1 MSKIDFSGGVLALAP
16 LAGYTDLPF
25 RSIVKKFGA
34 DLTFSEMISANALQH
49 HSKKTFKMLEKSPLE
64 TPYIVQI
71 AGNDLVAIRDA
82 VEILNDIEGID
93 GIDLNCGCPVP
104 KVVSQKSGSS
114 LLLDLPHMGKIIE
127 TIKKHSNKQYTSAK
141 VRLGFSEKI
150 PKQIARAVELSG
162 ADFMSVHGRTRTGA
176 YKAPVDYKSIAT
188 INESVN
194 IPVLANGDITSY
206 EKAIEVKK
214 ITGCNS
220 LMIGRGAIGNP
231 WIFYQI
237 KHGKDSLDS
246 SLKAK
251 IILEHYAYMVEFYG
265 THGVS
270 MFRKHL
276 HVYSKG
282 YEEASAFRSR
292 INSIVETEQMRDE
305 IESFFRQ
312 SGDALKE
319 IGYPEVY

>member
-1 MSKIDFSGGVLALAP
+1 MKRIDFDQGIIALAP

-25 RSIVKKFGA
+25 RSVVKKFGA
-34 DLTFSEMISANALQH
+34 DLTFSEMISSNALQH
-49 HSKKTFKMLEKSPLE
+49 KSKKTFKMLEKSPLE

-71 AGNDLVAIRDA
+71 AGSDLRAIRDA

-104 KVVSQKSGSS
+104 KVVSQSSGSS
-114 LLLDLPHMGKIIE
+114 LLLDLPHLGKIIE

-150 PKQIARAVELSG
+150 PKEIAKAVEGSG
-162 ADFMSVHGRTRTGA
+162 ADFMSVHGRTRAGA
-176 YKAPVDYKSIAT
+176 YKAQVDYEAIAKVKQ
-188 INESVN
+188 SVN
-194 IPVLANGDITSY
+194 IPVIANGDIVSY
-206 EKAIEVKK
+206 EKAMEVKK

-231 WIFYQI
+231 WIFYQL
-237 KHGKDSLDS
+237 KHGENSVDNT
-246 SLKAK
+246 LKAK
-251 IILEHYAYMVEFYG
+251 IILEHYDSMVEFHG
-265 THGVS
+265 SHGVS

-282 YEEASAFRSR
+282 YEEASAFRNK
-292 INSIVETEQMRDE
+292 INTIVDVAQMKDE
-305 IESFFRQ
+305 IKRFF
-312 SGDALKE
+312 SSHH
-319 IGYPEVY
+319 

>member
-1 MSKIDFSGGVLALAP
+1 MKNIDFEKGILALAP

-25 RSIVKKFGA
+25 RSVVKKFGA

-49 HSKKTFKMLEKSPLE
+49 NSKKTFKMLEKSPLE

-71 AGNDLVAIRDA
+71 AGSDLVAIRDA

-104 KVVSQKSGSS
+104 KVVSQQSGSS
-114 LLLDLPHMGKIIE
+114 LLLDLPHLVKIVD
-127 TIKKHSNKQYTSAK
+127 TIKKYSNKQYTSAK

-150 PKQIARAVELSG
+150 PKEIAKAVGESG
-162 ADFMSVHGRTRTGA
+162 VDFMSVHGRTRAGA
-176 YKAPVDYKSIAT
+176 YKAPVDYDAIAT
-188 INESVN
+188 IRENVN
-194 IPVLANGDITSY
+194 IPVIANGDITSY
-206 EKAIEVKK
+206 EKAVEVKK

-231 WIFYQI
+231 WIFYQL
-237 KHGKDSLDS
+237 KHGESSVDSA
-246 SLKAK
+246 LKAE
-251 IILEHYAYMVEFYG
+251 IILEHYNSMVEFHG
-265 THGVS
+265 SHGVS

-282 YEEASAFRSR
+282 YEEASAFRNR
-292 INSIVETEQMRDE
+292 INTIVDIDQMR
-305 IESFFRQ
+305 
-312 SGDALKE
+312 KE
-319 IGYPEVY
+319 ISLFFSNHH

>member
-1 MSKIDFSGGVLALAP
+1 LKTIDFDQGIIALAP

-25 RSIVKKFGA
+25 RSVVKKFGA
-34 DLTFSEMISANALQH
+34 DLTFSEMISSNALQH
-49 HSKKTFKMLEKSPLE
+49 NSKKTFKMLEKSPLE

-71 AGNDLVAIRDA
+71 AGSDLIAIRDA

-104 KVVSQKSGSS
+104 KVVSQSSGSS
-114 LLLDLPHMGKIIE
+114 LLLDLPHLGKIIE

-150 PKQIARAVELSG
+150 PKDIAKAVEGSG
-162 ADFMSVHGRTRTGA
+162 VDFMSVHGRTRAGA
-176 YKAPVDYKSIAT
+176 YKAAVDYDAIAT
-188 INESVN
+188 IKQSVK

-206 EKAIEVKK
+206 EKAMEVKK

-231 WIFYQI
+231 WIFHQL
-237 KHGKDSLDS
+237 KHGENSVDSA
-246 SLKAK
+246 LKAE
-251 IILEHYAYMVEFYG
+251 IILEHYNSMVEFHG
-265 THGVS
+265 SHGVS

-282 YEEASAFRSR
+282 YEEASAFRNK
-292 INSIVETEQMRDE
+292 INTIVEIEQMRDE
-305 IESFFRQ
+305 IELFF
-312 SGDALKE
+312 S
-319 IGYPEVY
+319 IHH